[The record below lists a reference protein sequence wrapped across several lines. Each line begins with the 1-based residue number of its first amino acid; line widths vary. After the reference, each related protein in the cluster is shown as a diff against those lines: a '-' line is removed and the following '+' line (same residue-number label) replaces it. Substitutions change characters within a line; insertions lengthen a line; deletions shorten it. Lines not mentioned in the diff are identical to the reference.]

1 MGSKAKISLEG
12 CISYADFEPNKSMG
26 SATVKLSEELIGQW
40 VALFPI
46 DQACLPMMP
55 EGMTSVL
62 VMRAYMEILSPR
74 PPGNVH
80 AGQAF
85 KMSRTVSVGE
95 DVTTEIVCDSKWQ
108 KNDRNWVELETT
120 SRNSAGET
128 VFTGKMTMI
137 WAV

>member
-1 MGSKAKISLEG
+1 MPSKAKISLEG
-12 CISYADFEPNKSMG
+12 CISYADFAPGKSMG
-26 SATVKLSEELIGQW
+26 SAKVTLSEALIEQW
-40 VALFPI
+40 TTLFPG
-46 DQACLPMMP
+46 DKACLPMMP

-85 KMSRTVSVGE
+85 KMNSTVKVGD
-95 DVTTEIVCDSKWQ
+95 DVTTEVICENKWQ
-108 KNDRNWVELETT
+108 KNDRNWVELLTI
-120 SRNSAGET
+120 SRDSAGET